1 MSRVH
6 LVLPDSHAHPDYPND
21 RADWVGKLILDIKPD
36 VVVNIGDMWD
46 MPSMSSYD
54 KGKKSFYG
62 RSYRKDIDAGLEF
75 DERLWAPIRKAKKK
89 RPYAIFCEGNHEER
103 MKRALSLSPE
113 LEGTIGFNDFELEK
127 NYDEIVE
134 YTGGTPGFTTI
145 DGISYAHYFTSGL
158 KGLPIGGEH
167 HAASLIAKQFVSCS
181 VGHSHLADFAMRSR
195 PDGTKIMGLVAGNY
209 QDYESE
215 WAGESNKLWWQGVV
229 VKREVENGMYSPQFI
244 SIRALKKEYGNA

>member
-6 LVLPDSHAHPDYPND
+6 LVLPDSHAHPSYDNT
-21 RADWVGKLILDIKPD
+21 RADWVGKLILDLKPD

-54 KGKKSFYG
+54 KGTKGFYG
-62 RSYRKDIDAGLEF
+62 RSYRKDLDAGLEF
-75 DERLWAPIRKAKKK
+75 DERMWAPIRKAKKR
-89 RPYAIFCEGNHEER
+89 RPYAIFCEGNHEQR

-113 LEGTIGFNDFELEK
+113 LEGSIGFNDFELEK

-134 YTGGTPGFTTI
+134 YTGGTPGFTTV

-195 PDGTKIMGLVAGNY
+195 PDGTKIMGLVAGVY

-215 WAGESNKLWWQGVV
+215 WAGESNKLWWSGVV
-229 VKREVENGMYSPQFI
+229 VKREVENGMYEPQFI
-244 SIRALKKEYGNA
+244 SLRALKREYE